1 MLSLPNISLE
11 LGERE
16 RNIDPDDC
24 SDSGHSAHSR
34 RVADQSIKET
44 EKQRRGIRKAIP
56 GENARTREK
65 GRGTRQTEEEEG
77 RRGSVLR
84 ELRGGREAEVRCD
97 RAAAREATRVRPPTP
112 PT

>member
-1 MLSLPNISLE
+1 MNRSPDPSDLRHASCEPVLPFF
-11 LGERE
+11 R
-16 RNIDPDDC
+16 C
-24 SDSGHSAHSR
+24 
-34 RVADQSIKET
+34 
-44 EKQRRGIRKAIP
+44 
-56 GENARTREK
+56 K

-84 ELRGGREAEVRCD
+84 ELRGGREAEVRGD